1 MKLERFVSHLG
12 SLLSALC
19 KDTEAKSAASLRSN
33 VTHSINL
40 YKTVLRP

>member
-12 SLLSALC
+12 SLLSELC
-19 KDTEAKSAASLRSN
+19 KDTEAESAPSLRSN

-40 YKTVLRP
+40 YKTAPRP